1 MFSDH
6 REPLV
11 EIALQVG
18 VYIISYKIII
28 LESYICMYISWYNW
42 FCFYMILL
50 QVLCVSLD
58 NDPSQNTSDS
68 STQQEQSAMDRM
80 QAEGATDVSMGVSS
94 GGIQN

>member
-1 MFSDH
+1 
-6 REPLV
+6 
-11 EIALQVG
+11 
-18 VYIISYKIII
+18 
-28 LESYICMYISWYNW
+28 
-42 FCFYMILL
+42 MILL